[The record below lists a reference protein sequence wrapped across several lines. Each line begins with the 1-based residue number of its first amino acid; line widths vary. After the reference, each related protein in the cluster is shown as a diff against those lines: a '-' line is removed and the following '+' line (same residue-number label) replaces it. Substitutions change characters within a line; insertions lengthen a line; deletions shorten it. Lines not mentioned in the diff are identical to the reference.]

1 MLITYRLGILV
12 PMKRILVL
20 TVLYLGVEAMSISMV
35 QAAVVSISVT
45 DQDGQLLE
53 DAVVELV
60 PQSGTDSRT
69 KITTDSSSAYEVAQ
83 RNRTFVPFVSAIRV
97 GSEVDFPNFDQTRH
111 HVYSFSEAKTFE
123 LKLYVGRPDAT
134 IVFDKTGVVAI
145 GCNIHDYMKAYIYVA
160 SSDWLAVTEP
170 GQPAQFNLPDGLYQL
185 RLWHPWQQQP
195 FKEKRL
201 EVKGEVLVMADQD
214 IAGGELTLSLPVEH
228 QDKPAP
234 PESSLQDLFKAS
246 Q

>member
-1 MLITYRLGILV
+1 
-12 PMKRILVL
+12 MKRILVL
-20 TVLYLGVEAMSISMV
+20 AVLYLGVEAMSVSMV
-35 QAAVVSISVT
+35 QAAVVSISVI
-45 DQDGQLLE
+45 DQEQQLLE

-60 PQSGTDSRT
+60 PQAGDESRT
-69 KITTDSSSAYEVAQ
+69 NVTTDSSSVYEVAQ
-83 RNRTFVPFVSAIRV
+83 RNRTFVPFVSAVRV

-134 IVFDKTGVVAI
+134 IIFDKVGVVAI
-145 GCNIHDYMKAYIYVA
+145 GCNIHDYMKAYVYIAA
-160 SSDWLAVTEP
+160 SDLVAVTE
-170 GQPAQFNLPDGLYQL
+170 AEEAVQFDLPNGLYQL

-195 FKEKRL
+195 FKEKTI
-201 EVKGEVLVMADQD
+201 EIKGQRVVVAGQD
-214 IAGGELTLSLPVEH
+214 IAGGQLILSLPVEH